1 MCVFRI
7 GLERPNWVA
16 MKWKVIRLELASSW
30 KFPRGS
36 AGRSYLIRLPLTDE
50 GAIDIRALQSQP
62 SRATVRRYW
71 PNEADMVGHL
81 VQTRTGYGIRYEMNG
96 SAARRNGG
104 CEANGHADPPLFPFG
119 ADAIKVGEEIFLTEP
134 DGHQVRYRIAN
145 LQ

>member
-7 GLERPNWVA
+7 GLERPNSA
-16 MKWKVIRLELASSW
+16 NMNWKVIRLELASSW

-71 PNEADMVGHL
+71 PNEADMVGQL
-81 VQTRTGYGIRYEMNG
+81 VHTPTGYAIQYELNG
-96 SAARRNGG
+96 SAKSNGSLG
-104 CEANGHADPPLFPFG
+104 SNGHGEPRLLQFG
-119 ADAIKVGEEIFLTEP
+119 ADAVRLGDEIFLTEP
-134 DGHQVRYRIAN
+134 DGNEARYRIAN